1 MNHHIHRIDDG
12 RHPIEPRDDLR
23 DQVKADASRLRNE
36 AFADF
41 VIGADALIRDAAQRT
56 ARAANRLAA
65 RLHQHAKQ
73 RAFEA

>member
-12 RHPIEPRDDLR
+12 GHLIEARDDLR